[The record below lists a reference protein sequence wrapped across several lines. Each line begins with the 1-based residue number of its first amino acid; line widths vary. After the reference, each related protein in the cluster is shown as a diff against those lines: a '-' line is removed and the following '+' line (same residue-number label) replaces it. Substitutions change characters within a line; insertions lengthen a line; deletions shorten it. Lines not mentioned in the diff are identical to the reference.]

1 MRMRRLSPRT
11 RAWLTCQ
18 VTNLFFKAE
27 QGEPCPGSGEQ
38 ASPQHHPVAMSTGE
52 TQSALHRTQ
61 AEFLTINTDL
71 LAEAMKE
78 IY

>member
-38 ASPQHHPVAMSTGE
+38 A
-52 TQSALHRTQ
+52 
-61 AEFLTINTDL
+61 
-71 LAEAMKE
+71 
-78 IY
+78 